1 VPLVLIPFGV
11 LAAGLF
17 LLAYTHTASAHQG
30 AATTPKRS
38 GGILGALTLVLPV
51 LAPLERG
58 VKRAVDWAINS
69 VRGWVSHWALAHV
82 KAVARWF
89 VGLNLLAQRVA
100 REQSGLATDTA
111 DALQKM
117 RHRVIPHAVQVGV
130 APVRTQAVTA
140 GRHAT
145 TALARERA
153 LHSTVTAEHRAQVK
167 LNVHY
172 THAIDVALPRYKAG
186 VRTRVG
192 TLEREYD
199 GLKQRTKALE
209 DGAIDT
215 FKWLSAHRTTAAMG
229 VFTGAV
235 AWALSRLGYGFL
247 RCNSW
252 RNLGKRATCGTASTL
267 LRLLDDGLGAF
278 AGALFTYEAVTNL
291 RTLVEIGQTVE
302 RDVAAGLHD
311 LLEL

>member
-100 REQSGLATDTA
+100 REQSGLANDTA

-117 RHRVIPHAVQVGV
+117 RHHVIPHAVQVGV
-130 APVRTQAVTA
+130 APVRAEARTA
-140 GRHAT
+140 DRHAS
-145 TALARERA
+145 TALTRERA
-153 LHSTVTAEHRAQVK
+153 LRSTVTTEHRAQVK

-172 THAIDVALPRYKAG
+172 SHAIDSSLPWALPRT
-186 VRTRVG
+186 RTRVG

-247 RCNSW
+247 RCRSW
-252 RNLGKRATCGTASTL
+252 QNFGRSLRCSDANILAEL
-267 LRLLDDGLGAF
+267 L
-278 AGALFTYEAVTNL
+278 AGATAVAL
-291 RTLVEIGQTVE
+291 GVGLVELAKAEQEVVGDLATVV
-302 RDVAAGLHD
+302 RDFWQA
-311 LLEL
+311 

>member
-1 VPLVLIPFGV
+1 MSLVLIPFGV

-30 AATTPKRS
+30 AATTSKRS
-38 GGILGALTLVLPV
+38 GGILGALTFVLPV
-51 LAPLERG
+51 LAPLEKG
-58 VKRAVDWAINS
+58 VKRAVDWALNS

-89 VGLNLLAQRVA
+89 VGLNLLAQRAA

-117 RHRVIPHAVQVGV
+117 RHRIIPHAVQVGV
-130 APVRTQAVTA
+130 APVRAAARTA
-140 GRHAT
+140 DRHAT
-145 TALARERA
+145 TALHRERA
-153 LHSTVTAEHRAQVK
+153 LHSTFTTTHRAQVK

-172 THAIDVALPRYKAG
+172 THAIDVAIPQRLGRIE
-186 VRTRVG
+186 T
-192 TLEREYD
+192 
-199 GLKQRTKALE
+199 KQRTQTGDIAKVKDAVRGIE

-247 RCNSW
+247 RCRSW
-252 RNLGKRATCGTASTL
+252 QNLGRSLRCSDATL
-267 LRLLDDGLGAF
+267 LAELL
-278 AGALFTYEAVTNL
+278 AGATAVAL
-291 RTLVEIGQTVE
+291 GVGLVELAKAEQEVVGDLATVV
-302 RDVAAGLHD
+302 RDFWQA
-311 LLEL
+311 